1 MQKINGISVS
11 SGISISKIKVLER
24 EEEIEEKKGA
34 GIEIEKKRSLEAFEN
49 AKNQIENIMSGVDG
63 DEREIFEAHLEMLSD
78 PEVSGTV
85 ENYIDRDFTAEYAVY
100 RAKED
105 LKQIFIDME
114 DEYFR
119 ARANDVEDIMTRV
132 IKNLLGKKAEDMN
145 EEYILVSDE
154 LYPSETL
161 EMDFRKIKGIATL
174 RGSKTSHTTIL
185 ANNFNIPALISL
197 DCGNI
202 YSLDGKVAILDA
214 ESQEL
219 IVEPEEDVLSSYEK
233 KIEKEM
239 EKARELK
246 EYISKNAV
254 TKSGKKLNVFANIGS
269 EIEADEANKNG
280 AEGIGL
286 FRSEFLYLGRKNP
299 PDEEEQYRA
308 YKLAVVSM
316 KDRPVIVRTM
326 DIGADKQVD
335 YLDLKKEDNPQ
346 MGLRG
351 IRLSLS
357 ERELFKTQLR
367 ALLRASYYG
376 DLRVMLPMVISPK
389 EILETREIID
399 ECLEELKNEKR
410 HFKEF
415 KLGIMIETPAAA
427 IIADEL
433 GKYVD
438 FFSIGTNDLVS
449 YTLAIDRTNNEIAHM
464 RDDYHP
470 AIKRL
475 IELTVAGAK
484 KNDIEV
490 GICGAMG
497 ADPKMLD
504 FYLDIGLDEVS
515 VSLNKILEV
524 KRNVI
529 NAD

>member
-34 GIEIEKKRSLEAFEN
+34 GIEVEKKRSLDAFES
-49 AKNQIENIMSGVDG
+49 AKNQIENIKSGVDG
-63 DEREIFEAHLEMLSD
+63 DEKEIFEAHLEMLSD
-78 PEVSGTV
+78 PEVIGTV
-85 ENYIDRDFTAEYAVY
+85 ESYIDMDFTAEYSVF

-105 LKQIFIDME
+105 LKKIFIDME

-202 YSLDGKVAILDA
+202 YSLDGKVAIIDA

-219 IVEPEEDVLSSYEK
+219 IVEPDDDVLSSYEK

-399 ECLEELKNEKR
+399 ECLEELKNENR

-433 GKYVD
+433 GKYAD

-449 YTLAIDRTNNEIAHM
+449 YTLAIDRTNNEITHM

-515 VSLNKILEV
+515 VSLNKILET
-524 KRNVI
+524 KRNI
-529 NAD
+529 ILHD